1 MRGVEF
7 GTSPFATG
15 RGGAIFD
22 GPLFET
28 PVLASLDAGA
38 SVTAEYRIFA
48 AEISPAWEA
57 IGDVR
62 EDGDQIIL
70 RGTHRSESVRI

>member
-1 MRGVEF
+1 
-7 GTSPFATG
+7 
-15 RGGAIFD
+15 
-22 GPLFET
+22 LFET
-28 PVLASLDAGA
+28 PVVAGLDAGA
-38 SVTAEYRIFA
+38 SVTAEYRLFA
-48 AEISPAWEA
+48 AEISPTWEA